1 MIIKSNFAKFFG
13 ADAITLAPFI
23 FISPSKANDEA
34 LVAHEMVHYKEQL
47 RWLVIPW
54 WIAYLV
60 SRTFRKNAEIRAYK
74 VQIALGGITVEQ
86 AARWMSTTYF
96 LGISQ
101 QEAENLFK

>member
-1 MIIKSNFAKFFG
+1 MIVKSNFAKLFG
-13 ADAITLAPFI
+13 ASAITIAPFI
-23 FISPSKANDEA
+23 FIAPSKADDKA

-47 RWLVIPW
+47 KWLVIPW

-74 VQIALGGITVEQ
+74 VQIALGGISVQQ
-86 AARWMSTTYF
+86 AAYWMSTIYM

-101 QEAENLFK
+101 QEAEELLK